1 MTTPHT
7 VFDAMV
13 ERVLEAWLGH
23 GARRTDRACSVD
35 ADAIAGEERRGGMQP
50 TVALLHPGGSGVI
63 VVHNCSYVADGREVP
78 NRPDFS
84 PRHARTD
91 ASVAAESERYNRR

>member
-1 MTTPHT
+1 
-7 VFDAMV
+7 
-13 ERVLEAWLGH
+13 
-23 GARRTDRACSVD
+23 
-35 ADAIAGEERRGGMQP
+35 MQP

-91 ASVAAESERYNRR
+91 ASAAAESERYNRR